1 MFFSNLEM
9 KNQNWTFINVLFSKI
24 QNRFEKTLHHHFFS
38 VRLPHFRGLT
48 FMVWRRAN
56 RLPQTTALCC
66 GLWYCSIGGRMV
78 RQMVR
83 RMVELFGVILGWVI
97 LGDVLK
103 KGAEVEKMNFVAFTF
118 IPRKR
123 IG

>member
-56 RLPQTTALCC
+56 RLLQMTALCS
-66 GLWYCSIGGRMV
+66 GLWGAYSRTDGPTDGPTDGGAVWGNSWM
-78 RQMVR
+78 
-83 RMVELFGVILGWVI
+83 
-97 LGDVLK
+97 GDFEGCFE
-103 KGAEVEKMNFVAFTF
+103 KGCRS
-118 IPRKR
+118 RKE
-123 IG
+123 